1 MILNLIRRNFSHIDK
16 NVFNKL
22 YKSLVR
28 PHLEY
33 AQEVWQPHLIRQSK
47 LLEGVQ
53 RRATKLIH
61 SIKNLTCVCH
71 VERLSYLKL
80 PTLKYRRLRGDLILT
95 FNIFLNGDQEV
106 IDKLLNPKTCTHS
119 VQTRGHNKK
128 LNKEYSRLDIRKH
141 SFTQRIVNTW
151 NNLPSNIVNAPDTH
165 TFKRLLDDFMSC
177 HMLLFDE

>member
-1 MILNLIRRNFSHIDK
+1 M
-16 NVFNKL
+16 
-22 YKSLVR
+22 
-28 PHLEY
+28 
-33 AQEVWQPHLIRQSK
+33 
-47 LLEGVQ
+47 
-53 RRATKLIH
+53 
-61 SIKNLTCVCH
+61 
-71 VERLSYLKL
+71 
-80 PTLKYRRLRGDLILT
+80 ILT

-141 SFTQRIVNTW
+141 LFTQRIVNTW

-177 HMLLFDE
+177 HMYLFDE